1 MFLYDQNSCFSGH
14 RPETKAVLFTE
25 INRVKIFLSLI
36 RPHSR
41 MSIRI
46 YIFNFQKKKKKKN
59 KKTKK
64 EKKKET
70 TEETRISVENLTGY
84 DDIV

>member
-14 RPETKAVLFTE
+14 RPETKAVFLTE
-25 INRVKIFLSLI
+25 INRVKIFLSLT

-46 YIFNFQKKKKKKN
+46 YIFNFQKKKKKKKQED
-59 KKTKK
+59 KKRKR
-64 EKKKET
+64 E
-70 TEETRISVENLTGY
+70 RNYRRDENIRGKSNG
-84 DDIV
+84 IR

>member
-46 YIFNFQKKKKKKN
+46 YIFNFQKKKKKKKQED
-59 KKTKK
+59 KKRKK
-64 EKKKET
+64 E
-70 TEETRISVENLTGY
+70 RNYRRDENIRGKSNG
-84 DDIV
+84 IR

>member
-14 RPETKAVLFTE
+14 RTETKAVLFTE
-25 INRVKIFLSLI
+25 INRVKNFLSLT

-46 YIFNFQKKKKKKN
+46 YIFNFQKKNKKN